1 MKRSR
6 GSAMSS
12 LSWVGRAIVALGGF
26 ILLIGFVMLAL
37 AILGAFGI
45 VEVETFMQNTALL
58 KGAMLTLGVLD
69 IIAGI
74 ILSFYS
80 TKEARTLKRR

>member
-1 MKRSR
+1 MKQNRRSIK
-6 GSAMSS
+6 SS

-26 ILLIGFVMLAL
+26 ILLTGFVMLAL

-45 VEVETFMQNTALL
+45 VEIETLMRNTFLL
-58 KGAMLTLGVLD
+58 KGAMLTLGALD

-74 ILSFYS
+74 ILSSYS
-80 TKEARTLKRR
+80 TKETGTLKRR